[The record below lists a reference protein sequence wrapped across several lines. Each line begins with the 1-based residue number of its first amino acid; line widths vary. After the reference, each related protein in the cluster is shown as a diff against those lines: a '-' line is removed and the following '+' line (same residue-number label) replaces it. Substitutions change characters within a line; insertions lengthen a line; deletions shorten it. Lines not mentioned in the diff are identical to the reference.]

1 MRINKIELI
10 QTPIARLRRK
20 TPSVNKPVLMQT
32 KIALEEV
39 ERVVASVV
47 GASAAVIWVGLDVNL
62 LKAFT

>member
-47 GASAAVIWVGLDVNL
+47 GASAVVIWVGLDVNL